1 MVSTRETRGVKRKKE
16 GGGWRLIRNVVESKY
31 KGERGGWMVRFGSGT
46 IELERI
52 RPRRIPLHFFR
63 HELELHT
70 ETSGVKS
77 GSARSPEGGGEAMER
92 GKRQLGLSLARHP
105 PRLVARVNRSISIL
119 FYHQNCTASFSN
131 PSLLPSR
138 PLAEIAAKFFE
149 FRLSLERFL
158 LDRKLERQREKRE
171 RHTILHATTRFDLHF
186 PPRVHGSIH
195 GYSTA

>member
-1 MVSTRETRGVKRKKE
+1 
-16 GGGWRLIRNVVESKY
+16 
-31 KGERGGWMVRFGSGT
+31 MVRFGSGT

-131 PSLLPSR
+131 PPPLSSLSPKSRLNFSSNSLSNGFFSIENWNDKERREERKTHDPTRDYSLRPTFSSSRTRIDTRIQHGIDIVPSR
-138 PLAEIAAKFFE
+138 GHSFPTKATPTVLAFTY
-149 FRLSLERFL
+149 R
-158 LDRKLERQREKRE
+158 KRE
-171 RHTILHATTRFDLHF
+171 PWKTGA
-186 PPRVHGSIH
+186 
-195 GYSTA
+195 